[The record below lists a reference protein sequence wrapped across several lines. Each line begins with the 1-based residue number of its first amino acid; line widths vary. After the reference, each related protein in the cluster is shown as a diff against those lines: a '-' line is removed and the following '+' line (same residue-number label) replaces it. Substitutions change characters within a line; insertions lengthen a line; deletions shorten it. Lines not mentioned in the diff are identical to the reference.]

1 MQSPIATERLLATT
15 DHLIRPDQ
23 NLSDRQQPWIHPR
36 LIQSV
41 DPIKGRQLRVCQPV
55 KKGELLLVDLPYA
68 LIPVVDHPEQSDDV
82 RCSNPACHR
91 RVARTVERVSCPNRC
106 SAEVVWCNSSCRDA
120 DNLRHEFECTWL
132 KKYATS
138 IRSNWGEYDFGM
150 LWLIVRI
157 LASRHVEFRNTP
169 SSDKTSGSKTGS
181 DSKPSSFETGWNAI
195 RSFCGSQDSWT
206 HSQVRHWTMLVK
218 KYLGNNQSL
227 PHGLTSSEVL
237 DLICQEEANS
247 FGLYP
252 RETGAFP
259 LPELAVDRGEQFAAG
274 VYPTAALANHSCSPN
289 IIHKPDDQSRMVFVA
304 SKDIATGEECC
315 ISYFDLSKKVELKD
329 RRDHLQGSFRFVCK
343 CDRCV
348 SEEPPEEESLE
359 VELQWDEF
367 PSMDAF

>member
-15 DHLIRPDQ
+15 DHLIRSQQ

-41 DPIKGRQLRVCQPV
+41 DPIKGRQLRVSQPV
-55 KKGELLLVDLPYA
+55 RKGELLLVDLPYA
-68 LIPVVDHPEQSDDV
+68 LIPVVDHPDQSEDI

-91 RVARTVERVSCPNRC
+91 RVARTVERVSCPTRC
-106 SAEVVWCNSSCRDA
+106 SADAVWCNASCREA
-120 DNLRHEFECTWL
+120 DNLRHGVECTWL

-138 IRSNWGEYDFGM
+138 IRSKWGEYDFGM

-157 LASRHVEFRNTP
+157 LANRHVEFHNTP
-169 SSDKTSGSKTGS
+169 SSDKTGP
-181 DSKPSSFETGWNAI
+181 DPSSFETGWNAI
-195 RSFCGSQDSWT
+195 QSFCGSQETWA
-206 HSQVRHWTMLVK
+206 HSQVRHWALLVK
-218 KYLGNNQSL
+218 KYLGNSPSL
-227 PHGLTSSEVL
+227 PHGMTSGEVL

-259 LPELAVDRGEQFAAG
+259 LPEPAVDRGEQFGAG

-289 IIHKPDDQSRMVFVA
+289 IMHKPDNQSRMVFVA

-315 ISYFDLSKKVELKD
+315 ISYFDLSKKVELQD
-329 RRDHLQGSFRFVCK
+329 RREHLQGSFRFVCK
-343 CDRCV
+343 CNRCV
-348 SEEPPEEESLE
+348 SEEPPQEE
-359 VELQWDEF
+359 VQWDEF
-367 PSMDAF
+367 PSMEDF

>member
-91 RVARTVERVSCPNRC
+91 RVART
-106 SAEVVWCNSSCRDA
+106 
-120 DNLRHEFECTWL
+120 
-132 KKYATS
+132 KYATS
-138 IRSNWGEYDFGM
+138 IRSKWGEYDFGM

-181 DSKPSSFETGWNAI
+181 DSKLSSFETGWNAI

-218 KYLGNNQSL
+218 KYLRNSQSL
-227 PHGLTSSEVL
+227 PHGLASSEVL
-237 DLICQEEANS
+237 VLICQEEANS

-274 VYPTAALANHSCSPN
+274 

-348 SEEPPEEESLE
+348 SEEPPEEESPE
-359 VELQWDEF
+359 EELQWDEF

>member
-1 MQSPIATERLLATT
+1 MSLTASRERLLATT

-23 NLSDRQQPWIHPR
+23 NLNDRQQSWIHPR

-41 DPIKGRQLRVCQPV
+41 DPIKGRQLRVSQPIR
-55 KKGELLLVDLPYA
+55 KGELLLVDLPYA
-68 LIPVVDHPEQSDDV
+68 LIPVVDCPEQSEDI

-106 SAEVVWCNSSCRDA
+106 SADVVWCNPSCRDA
-120 DNLRHEFECTWL
+120 DNIRHQFECTWL

-138 IRSNWGEYDFGM
+138 IRSKWGEYDFGM

-157 LASRHVEFRNTP
+157 LANRHVEFRNTP
-169 SSDKTSGSKTGS
+169 SSDKTGSVSSNLG
-181 DSKPSSFETGWNAI
+181 SFETGWNAI
-195 RSFCGSQDSWT
+195 RSFCGSQETWA

-218 KYLGNNQSL
+218 KYLGSSDSL
-227 PHGLTSSEVL
+227 PHGMSSSDVL

-259 LPELAVDRGEQFAAG
+259 LPELAVDRGEQFGAG

-289 IIHKPDDQSRMVFVA
+289 IIHKPDNQSRMVFVA

-315 ISYFDLSKKVELKD
+315 ISYFDLTKKVELKD

-348 SEEPPEEESLE
+348 SEEPPEEE
-359 VELQWDEF
+359 VQWEEF
-367 PSMDAF
+367 PSMEDF